1 MKLIIESYNYK
12 KYIDAFLNSLNT
24 PEYYRVGIVG
34 KDIKSGKYYGNA
46 NRHKLDNGAPILKYF
61 DRDYNGLYINLI
73 DGQEIIIDK
82 YERTVYVYDHFQECW
97 ILLDD
102 HYYSE

>member
-12 KYIDAFLNSLNT
+12 K
-24 PEYYRVGIVG
+24 
-34 KDIKSGKYYGNA
+34 
-46 NRHKLDNGAPILKYF
+46 
-61 DRDYNGLYINLI
+61 YNGLYINLI

-82 YERTVYVYDHFQECW
+82 YERTVYVYDDFQECW

>member
-1 MKLIIESYNYK
+1 M
-12 KYIDAFLNSLNT
+12 
-24 PEYYRVGIVG
+24 V
-34 KDIKSGKYYGNA
+34 
-46 NRHKLDNGAPILKYF
+46 
-61 DRDYNGLYINLI
+61 YINLI

-82 YERTVYVYDHFQECW
+82 YERTVYVYDDFQECW